1 MNFDWEFNH
10 LGMMVKDRDEIL
22 SHYQTIGLG
31 VSVGPQPLMPYV
43 EGEGEI
49 TFFKELEGEPISH
62 KYKTGG
68 AHNFRDG
75 QSQIGD
81 CQLEIYPMQPGPG
94 MFISRYLEK
103 KGDGIN
109 HIAFNTNDIEKDT
122 QYFLDLGCELVFNV
136 TTNGKTV
143 ENYID
148 TRLHGD
154 LMISLRPPADDWEKL
169 WRNNNESHPLVNKW
183 KFLGIGICVKNLD
196 AASDYYSQLGFEAS
210 SKKNINKNLRT
221 ISQEFLVG
229 KILFELIEADQ
240 KSIYSDSLKQR
251 GEGVS
256 EIIFLVSDLLKEIEQ
271 LESKGVK
278 ILHISS
284 DKKMVL
290 IATGL
295 KGNILTRLIQK
306 D

>member
-10 LGMMVKDRDEIL
+10 LGMMVKDKDEIL
-22 SHYQTIGLG
+22 SHYQNIGLG
-31 VSVGPQPLMPYV
+31 ISVGPQPLMPYI

-49 TFFKELEGEPISH
+49 TFYKELEGEPISH

-109 HIAFNTNDIEKDT
+109 HIAFNSNDIEEDT

-136 TTNGKTV
+136 TINGKTV

-169 WRNNNESHPLVNKW
+169 WRKNNESHPLVNKW
-183 KFLGIGICVKNLD
+183 KFLGTGICVNNLD
-196 AASDYYSQLGFEAS
+196 AASDYYSRLGFKTL

-221 ISQEFLVG
+221 ISQEFFLG
-229 KILFELIEADQ
+229 KILFDLIEADQ
-240 KSIYSDSLKQR
+240 ESIYSDSQKQR

-256 EIIFLVSDLLKEIEQ
+256 EIIFLVSDLSKEIDE
-271 LESKGVK
+271 LESKGTK
-278 ILHISS
+278 ILHTSS
-284 DKKMVL
+284 DKKMAFV
-290 IATGL
+290 ASHL
-295 KGNILTRLIQK
+295 KGNILTRLIQRG
-306 D
+306 

>member
-31 VSVGPQPLMPYV
+31 VSVGPQPLMPYI

-49 TFFKELEGEPISH
+49 TFYKELEGEPVSY

-109 HIAFNTNDIEKDT
+109 HIAFNSNDIEKDT

-143 ENYID
+143 EN
-148 TRLHGD
+148 
-154 LMISLRPPADDWEKL
+154 
-169 WRNNNESHPLVNKW
+169 
-183 KFLGIGICVKNLD
+183 
-196 AASDYYSQLGFEAS
+196 
-210 SKKNINKNLRT
+210 
-221 ISQEFLVG
+221 
-229 KILFELIEADQ
+229 
-240 KSIYSDSLKQR
+240 
-251 GEGVS
+251 
-256 EIIFLVSDLLKEIEQ
+256 
-271 LESKGVK
+271 
-278 ILHISS
+278 
-284 DKKMVL
+284 
-290 IATGL
+290 
-295 KGNILTRLIQK
+295 
-306 D
+306 